1 MKLSAIILTKNEEKN
16 IKDSLV
22 SLRFCDE
29 IIVIDDYSSDKTTE
43 IAKSLGSK
51 IYKREL
57 KADFSKQRNFGLAKA
72 SGDWVLFLD
81 PDERISK
88 DLSEEI
94 LDKIKNKN
102 INGYFFKRYDYLW
115 GKKIKHGEIGTLR
128 ILRLAKRSAGRWA
141 RSVHEF
147 WQINGKIST
156 LKNPI
161 LHYPHQSLSEF
172 ISRINFFSDLHAK
185 ANFKE
190 GKRSNLVKIIFWP
203 IAKFIYGFFF
213 KFGFMDGEVGF
224 VVAIVMSMHS
234 FLAWSKLWVYQNQ
247 KS

>member
-43 IAKSLGSK
+43 IAKSLGAK

-57 KADFSKQRNFGLAKA
+57 NADFSKQRNFGLAKA

-94 LDKIKNKN
+94 LDKSKNKN

-115 GKKIKHGEIGTLR
+115 GKNIKHGEIGTLR
-128 ILRLAKRSAGRWA
+128 ILRLAERSAGRWV

-190 GKRSNLVKIIFWP
+190 RKRSNLVRIIFWP